1 MTGSRLTWQAQ
12 RERQL
17 QPSARDAEDLTMDD
31 RNEIV
36 GLVGTLAVRIDARRW
51 DDLQE
56 LFASE
61 LQADWTSLF
70 GGERQLLKREQ
81 LIDNWRQMLPSFTHT
96 THLIGPADH
105 RPERRKSTACWRV
118 AHHRDNAR
126 PSLVTETRTCHCWLA
141 SELHRARKHD
151 GCDVATVALVTGA
164 NRGLGLEVSRQL
176 AEGSATATRR
186 ALAIASSGAE
196 LSVSWQIAW
205 TITLL
210 ANPKWSRSANSL
222 SGPALMK

>member
-1 MTGSRLTWQAQ
+1 
-12 RERQL
+12 
-17 QPSARDAEDLTMDD
+17 MDD

-96 THLIGPADH
+96 THLIGP
-105 RPERRKSTACWRV
+105 R
-118 AHHRDNAR
+118 R
-126 PSLVTETRTCHCWLA
+126 PS
-141 SELHRARKHD
+141 
-151 GCDVATVALVTGA
+151 
-164 NRGLGLEVSRQL
+164 
-176 AEGSATATRR
+176 
-186 ALAIASSGAE
+186 
-196 LSVSWQIAW
+196 
-205 TITLL
+205 
-210 ANPKWSRSANSL
+210 P
-222 SGPALMK
+222 